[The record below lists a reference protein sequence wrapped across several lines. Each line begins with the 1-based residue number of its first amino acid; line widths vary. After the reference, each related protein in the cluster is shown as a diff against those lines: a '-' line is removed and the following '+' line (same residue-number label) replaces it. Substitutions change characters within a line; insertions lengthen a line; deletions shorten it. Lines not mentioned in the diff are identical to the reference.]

1 MANDRNRTD
10 DQYAG
15 PEGREMN
22 EHPLRHGADDEI
34 RGIAEE
40 SDDEL
45 DDEDDL
51 DDDDDDVDE
60 DEEESEGSL

>member
-10 DQYAG
+10 EQYAG
-15 PEGREMN
+15 PEGPHMN

-34 RGIAEE
+34 RGIADE
-40 SDDEL
+40 SDDEF

-51 DDDDDDVDE
+51 DDDDDLEE
-60 DEEESEGSL
+60 DEEEGEGPL